1 MFPHF
6 SYLCP
11 RNQVILPNNNPK
23 KSFIMM
29 KKTSFLALLSLAALL
44 TFSCGKQQATQE
56 GADSVT
62 DSATTTQA
70 SAPSAALAGL
80 TLLAPD
86 GTQTTLGEVLAQS
99 KVTYVDVW
107 ASWCRPCC
115 EEIPHLAALA
125 GKMADVED
133 LQFIS
138 ISVDEDEAAWM
149 GKLSEENPLW
159 PQYRLDEAAQEILSE
174 AIQLQYIPRFLLLD
188 SEGGILDGDSPRPS
202 ADDMEAYFAK
212 FL

>member
-1 MFPHF
+1 
-6 SYLCP
+6 
-11 RNQVILPNNNPK
+11 
-23 KSFIMM
+23 MM

-44 TFSCGKQQATQE
+44 TFSCGKQQATPE
-56 GADSVT
+56 GAASVP